1 MSETRSDE
9 ELFEQAD
16 ELIRQLELVSVTFDR
31 AAGEIR
37 NRSALDI
44 PSGQDVPTHVT
55 LMLAHRFDEEGLT
68 FKHDAKV
75 AIGASDEDADD
86 AAAIVE
92 ASIVVQFRAE
102 SPLVPDHERA
112 LALGQTHSHRVMYP
126 YLRELVQSMLARL
139 GVSGAT
145 LGLFKA
151 VG

>member
-9 ELFEQAD
+9 ELFEQAN

-31 AAGEIR
+31 TAGEVR
-37 NRSALDI
+37 NRSALDL
-44 PSGQDVPTHVT
+44 PNGQDVPAHITV
-55 LMLAHRFDEEGLT
+55 LLAHRFDEEGLA

-75 AIGASDEDADD
+75 SIGSSDEGADD

-102 SPLVPDHERA
+102 SPLEPDHERA
-112 LALGQTHSHRVMYP
+112 LALGQTYSHRVMYP
-126 YLRELVQSMLARL
+126 YLRELVQTTLARL
-139 GVSGAT
+139 GVTGAT

-151 VG
+151 LG